1 MRLWFVRDS
10 LWVFVCGVVCLLFWS
25 VVVYSLVVWLRFRV
39 FSWFSGGY
47 LLFGCTLSFCV
58 TVGLGFCYY
67 AFGWL
72 LVGVGALVGICDL
85 GFVVYLIVL

>member
-1 MRLWFVRDS
+1 MFN
-10 LWVFVCGVVCLLFWS
+10 C
-25 VVVYSLVVWLRFRV
+25 
-39 FSWFSGGY
+39 FSGGY

-58 TVGLGFCYY
+58 VVGLEFCYY

-72 LVGVGALVGICDL
+72 LFGVDDFVGICGL